1 MPGDTAGGAPGAGAG
16 AAGTAGKPGNG
27 KQSESIFDLFDLN
40 QIELVY
46 LANVTRSHT
55 AHSLLVIDLNLEK
68 VNVFICSKRF
78 IKFCKISIL

>member
-16 AAGTAGKPGNG
+16 AARTGGKPGNG

-55 AHSLLVIDLNLEK
+55 V
-68 VNVFICSKRF
+68 
-78 IKFCKISIL
+78 CKS

>member
-16 AAGTAGKPGNG
+16 AAGTGGKPGNG
-27 KQSESIFDLFDLN
+27 KQSESIFDLLDLN

-55 AHSLLVIDLNLEK
+55 V
-68 VNVFICSKRF
+68 C
-78 IKFCKISIL
+78 